1 MMNILAG
8 WLGASTVGRALL
20 GTLAM
25 LAGILVV
32 LMGIGRA
39 FARRERDKQAIKE
52 LRQAAEAR
60 RRMDHADIG
69 HHDVG
74 DNREWLRARGRRP
87 PSK

>member
-1 MMNILAG
+1 MMNIFAG

-25 LAGILVV
+25 LAGIAIV
-32 LMGIGRA
+32 LSKIGRTSA
-39 FARRERDKQAIKE
+39 QRERDKQAIRE
-52 LRQAAEAR
+52 LRQAVGAR

-69 HHDVG
+69 HNDIHD
-74 DNREWLRARGRRP
+74 DREWLRARGNRP

>member
-1 MMNILAG
+1 MI
-8 WLGASTVGRALL
+8 
-20 GTLAM
+20 
-25 LAGILVV
+25 AGILVV

-39 FARRERDKQAIKE
+39 FARRERDKQAIKD

-69 HHDVG
+69 RHDVG
-74 DNREWLRARGRRP
+74 DNREWLRARGRRS